1 MASSPKHNVPT
12 AGHAPN
18 ESRGTAGGSVFVIL
32 LIGLSILAAAVRL
45 WGIADGELWF
55 DENCTF
61 YIVHH
66 LFDWPADGPD
76 PLREVAHLPYFFL
89 LHLWTSI
96 VGETN
101 WGMRS
106 FSALIG
112 ALGVFV
118 LGLLGT
124 RLGGR
129 RVGLIAAVLAA
140 LNPLQVYYSQEARG
154 YTIWLLAVTLCIYS
168 LYKAADTLKKR
179 WWLVYVV
186 VAWLTV
192 LTHYFTLAWFF
203 GTIGGVL
210 IACDRRRF
218 LRQWLVSHA
227 VLAVALLPVIWFLVI
242 PLSEG
247 GSKPWFREMWAA
259 YPPPLAVPKSIWAM
273 LPSGGYPAYLGSLGV
288 AVDAVSLEWGAVM
301 SFIARWVPM
310 VVVACA
316 VLLPTVRRR
325 PTERPDPQGLN
336 RAIGFLAILSLAYP
350 LAAFMHSWLWEPT
363 YIVGRYDL
371 AAWPSLVLA
380 VACLIERA
388 AASLSTTNGRQTAA
402 RWGFTVVLLLCS
414 GIVLAGM
421 RFAAVPND
429 SRERAREIADTV
441 GSNDLVI
448 SLGKYK
454 LFVLHEWHQLDFH
467 AEVISFP
474 PQHDRQLCWYDADA
488 ELADS
493 AGIEKGVSDVTR
505 RIEEAL
511 ARGRRVWLLV
521 AGEPTGARWEVD
533 RNLFQR
539 LGEIGVDV
547 QPVDE
552 ALGLGRLVHV
562 DAAHDVPP

>member
-1 MASSPKHNVPT
+1 MASAPEHNVPT
-12 AGHAPN
+12 AGHAPD
-18 ESRGTAGGSVFVIL
+18 ESRRTEGGSVFVLL
-32 LIGLSILAAAVRL
+32 LIGMSVLAATVRL

-89 LHLWTSI
+89 LNLWTGI
-96 VGETN
+96 VGETI

-118 LGLLGT
+118 LGLLGA

-129 RVGLIAAVLAA
+129 RVGIITAVLATF
-140 LNPLQVYYSQEARG
+140 NPLQVHYSQEARG

-168 LYKAADTLKKR
+168 LCKAAHALNKR

-192 LTHYFTLAWFF
+192 LVHYFTLAWFL

-210 IACDRRRF
+210 IACDHKRF

-227 VLAVALLPVIWFLVI
+227 VLAVALLPVIWFLVL

-259 YPPPLAVPKSIWAM
+259 YPPSLAVLKSIWAM
-273 LPSGGYPAYLGSLGV
+273 LPAGGYPAYLGSLGV
-288 AVDAVSLEWGAVM
+288 AADAASLEWGAWM
-301 SFIARWVPM
+301 SLIARWVPM

-316 VLLPTVRRR
+316 VLLPAVRRGS
-325 PTERPDPQGLN
+325 TERSDPPGLV
-336 RAIGFLAILSLAYP
+336 RTIGFLAILSLAYL

-380 VACLIERA
+380 VAFVIERA
-388 AASLSTTNGRQTAA
+388 AVSLSPKCGRQTAA
-402 RWGFTVVLLLCS
+402 GWGLTVVLLLCS

-421 RFAAVPND
+421 HLAVVPND
-429 SRERAREIADTV
+429 SKQRARKIADTV
-441 GSNDLVI
+441 GPDDLVI

-488 ELADS
+488 ELADP
-493 AGIEKGVSDVTR
+493 AGIENGVSDVTD

-511 ARGRRVWLLV
+511 AQGRPVWLLV

-533 RNLFQR
+533 RNLFRR
-539 LGEIGVDV
+539 LDEMGVEV

-552 ALGLGRLVHV
+552 ALGLGRIVLVGPT
-562 DAAHDVPP
+562 HDIPP